1 VIPPPNPV
9 TGYHIAPHQR
19 TERAGF
25 TLLEIIAVLAIMALV
40 IGLAVFNFDS
50 LGRDKVE
57 DAGDALIVMAKQ
69 TLDAATVL
77 GHQMNIQFDE
87 TGFAVLGGQGVLA
100 GRYTIPDG
108 LKMEILRFQAKDWV
122 PADGNIWSFSGQGL
136 CEPIRVRLE
145 SPTASR
151 EINFNALT
159 GTPIGNE

>member
-1 VIPPPNPV
+1 VNPSV
-9 TGYHIAPHQR
+9 THQHR
-19 TERAGF
+19 RRSGF

-40 IGLAVFNFDS
+40 IGLAVFNFDT

-57 DAGDALIVMAKQ
+57 DAGDELIVMAKQ

-77 GHQMNIQFDE
+77 GHQMTIQFDQ
-87 TGFAVLGGQGVLA
+87 TSFGVVGGQGVLA
-100 GRYTIPDG
+100 GSYSLPDG
-108 LKMEILRFQAKDWV
+108 LKMEILRFRAKDWV
-122 PADGNIWSFSGQGL
+122 PAEGNLWTFSGQGL

-145 SPTASR
+145 SPTATR